1 MDDKKTEFFTYL
13 ASDQFQEHKADV
25 PDLPVETLLE
35 VLSVLPLGVAL
46 YTPDQRM
53 WAWNKIAAEVSNLPT
68 EVTFPGISLVD
79 IIKAHAARGDYG
91 EGDIDEIAAERLAA
105 VYDNDTPTRE
115 LKLPNGHVGEY
126 KTQVLSDK
134 TMVAFVQDITERR
147 RQEDEILAR
156 QHELENLNKQKDELF
171 ALIAHDLRSPLTAVV
186 GFSEM
191 IENMS
196 EEDIDQEKVRAWA
209 QNVGVGARGLAELV
223 DNLLSWA
230 RLQMNDYQF
239 VPRVFD
245 MSFALKQARDPLRS
259 VARKKN
265 ISHIDQA
272 TPVNVSADLDM
283 IRTVLRNLINNGIKF
298 VDPGGTIATG
308 CHDLGNGMVE
318 IFVSDTGVGMSEDD
332 ISRLLD
338 GAHNQT
344 TPGTENETGTG
355 LGLRICHSFLASH
368 NSSLKISS
376 EIGKGSTFS
385 FLLNKA

>member
-1 MDDKKTEFFTYL
+1 MDDKKTEFFAYL
-13 ASDQFQEHKADV
+13 ASDEFQEHKGNV

-35 VLSVLPLGVAL
+35 VLSILPIGVAL

-53 WAWNKIAAEVSNLPT
+53 WAWNKIAAEVSNLPA
-68 EVTFPGISLVD
+68 EVTFPGIPLVD
-79 IIKAHAARGDYG
+79 ILKAHAARGDYG
-91 EGDIDEIAAERLAA
+91 EGDMDQLVAERLAA
-105 VYDNDTPTRE
+105 VYDNSIPNRE
-115 LKLPNGHVGEY
+115 LKLPNSHVGEY
-126 KTQVLSDK
+126 GSQVLSDG

-156 QHELENLNKQKDELF
+156 QRELENLNKQKDELF
-171 ALIAHDLRSPLTAVV
+171 AIIAHDLRSPLTAVV

-196 EEDIDQEKVRAWA
+196 EEDIDQEKAKAWA

-230 RLQMNDYQF
+230 RLQMDDHQF
-239 VPRVFD
+239 APGNFD
-245 MSFALKQARDPLRS
+245 LSIALKQARDPLRS

-265 ISHIDQA
+265 ISHIDQS
-272 TPVNVSADLDM
+272 THVNVSADLNM

-298 VDPGGTIATG
+298 VDPGGTVTTG
-308 CHDLGNGMVE
+308 CRDLGNGKVE
-318 IFVSDTGVGMSEDD
+318 IFVSDTGVGMSEK
-332 ISRLLD
+332 IVAKLLD
-338 GAHNQT
+338 GARNQT

-355 LGLRICHSFLASH
+355 LGLRICHSFLATH

-376 EIGKGSTFS
+376 DVGKGSTFS
-385 FLLNKA
+385 FLLDKA